1 MKYKLRL
8 YVRILF
14 IIAGIAS
21 SVSCIKVLNDLNM
34 LPTRL
39 FNIILISFIAA
50 NVINIILF
58 LFKRLGINL
67 IGLVLTIGI
76 VGVSI
81 FGVNHGTKIANF
93 LNKSFGNN
101 GIEITGY
108 NVAVLKSSDFE
119 SIHDLRGKSIGY
131 FSLEDNKE
139 ALLEKVNGEIKADL
153 KEYSE
158 LKVLYNDL
166 INKDVD
172 SMILSEGFLEML
184 EEQYEH
190 IYDLIKII
198 HNIEIEQKIEVE
210 ETTPP
215 PKLDPV
221 NVLISGSD
229 SRSGM
234 ILNKTRS
241 DVNMIVTIDP
251 NNHKLLLTS
260 IPRDYYVQLHGT
272 SGTKDKLTHA
282 GVYGI
287 EMTKTTL
294 EDVFNIKLDYT
305 VKVGFQSV
313 IKVVDLIGGID
324 IYSEVDVYCRT
335 SDGGAEPVQIYAGNN
350 HLNGAQA
357 LAYARERKGYAEGD
371 NHRVQNQQQV
381 IEAII
386 AKVSGDKSLIM
397 RYDELLSAFSELYR
411 TDIPAEVIQMAVKL
425 QLDTMPSWT
434 VERQQVSGYG
444 TYAETYS
451 MGDIPLWVMIPDEG
465 SVQEA
470 RNRIMAIIDG
480 VQE

>member
-1 MKYKLRL
+1 M
-8 YVRILF
+8 
-14 IIAGIAS
+14 
-21 SVSCIKVLNDLNM
+21 
-34 LPTRL
+34 
-39 FNIILISFIAA
+39 
-50 NVINIILF
+50 
-58 LFKRLGINL
+58 
-67 IGLVLTIGI
+67 
-76 VGVSI
+76 
-81 FGVNHGTKIANF
+81 
-93 LNKSFGNN
+93 
-101 GIEITGY
+101 
-108 NVAVLKSSDFE
+108 
-119 SIHDLRGKSIGY
+119 
-131 FSLEDNKE
+131 
-139 ALLEKVNGEIKADL
+139 
-153 KEYSE
+153 
-158 LKVLYNDL
+158 
-166 INKDVD
+166 
-172 SMILSEGFLEML
+172 
-184 EEQYEH
+184 
-190 IYDLIKII
+190 
-198 HNIEIEQKIEVE
+198 
-210 ETTPP
+210 
-215 PKLDPV
+215 
-221 NVLISGSD
+221 
-229 SRSGM
+229 
-234 ILNKTRS
+234 
-241 DVNMIVTIDP
+241 IDP

-305 VKVGFQSV
+305 VNVGFQSV

-335 SDGGAEPVQIYAGNN
+335 GDGGAEPVQIYAGNN

-386 AKVSGDKSLIM
+386 TKVSGDKSLIM

-425 QLDTMPSWT
+425 QLDSMPSWT